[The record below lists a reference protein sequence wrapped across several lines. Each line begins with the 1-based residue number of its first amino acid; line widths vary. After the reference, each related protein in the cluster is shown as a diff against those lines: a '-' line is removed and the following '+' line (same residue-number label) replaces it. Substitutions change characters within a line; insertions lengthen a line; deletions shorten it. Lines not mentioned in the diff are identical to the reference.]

1 MSNKVKASREF
12 DITIIGGGIHGVG
25 IAQAAAAAGYSVLV
39 LEKKGLASGT
49 SCKSSKLI
57 HGGLRYLESFEF
69 SLVRESLH
77 ERELLLELA
86 PELVHR
92 KKFFIPIY
100 PQTSRRAWLVGIGL
114 FVYTLLAGFK
124 KYTRFVRIP
133 RQKWG
138 ELDGLNTENLQVVY
152 QYWDAQTDDAAL
164 TRAVMQSANSL
175 GAELIC
181 PARFLSAK
189 VGADSVQVN
198 YEEQGIDITIST
210 KVLVNAAGPWAEKV
224 AASVVPKLK
233 PLAVDNVA
241 GSHIELPGNIAKG
254 CYYLEVES
262 DKRAVFVMPKGDR
275 TLVGTTERIYRDDP
289 DKIDATDAAIEYL
302 LDVYRRHFPARDTK
316 VLDAWAGLR
325 VLPASRGK
333 AFKRSRETQLPVDN
347 ERTPRVV
354 SVFGGKLTGY
364 RATAEKVM
372 SILCRT
378 LPKREAIA
386 DTRKLKLSPVD
397 PT

>member
-1 MSNKVKASREF
+1 MSNKLDDGNEF
-12 DITIIGGGIHGVG
+12 DVTIIGGGIHGVG

-39 LEKKGLASGT
+39 IEKQGLASGT

-69 SLVRESLH
+69 SLVRESLN
-77 ERELLLELA
+77 ERELLLDLA
-86 PELVHR
+86 PDLVHR

-100 PQTSRRAWLVGIGL
+100 PQTSRRAWWVGVGL
-114 FVYTLLAGFK
+114 LAYTILAGFG
-124 KYTRFVRIP
+124 KYTRFRKVP
-133 RQKWG
+133 RREWG

-164 TRAVMQSANSL
+164 TRAVMQSATEL

-181 PARFLSAK
+181 PARFLSAE
-189 VGADSVQVN
+189 VAEGRVLVQYQQDGQNLSV
-198 YEEQGIDITIST
+198 ST
-210 KVLVNAAGPWAEKV
+210 KVLVNAAGPWADKV
-224 AASVVPKLK
+224 AAMIVPKMK

-241 GSHIELPGNIAKG
+241 GSHIELPGKVEEG
-254 CYYLEVES
+254 CYYLEVEA

-289 DKIDATDAAIEYL
+289 DKIDLTPEAIEYL
-302 LDVYRRHFPARDTK
+302 LDVYRKHFPARDTQ
-316 VLDAWAGLR
+316 VLDSWAGLR
-325 VLPASRGK
+325 VLPAAQGN
-333 AFKRSRETQLPVDN
+333 AFKRSRETQLPTDS
-347 ERTPRVV
+347 ERDPRVL

-372 SILCRT
+372 SILCRS
-378 LPKREAIA
+378 LPKREPIA
-386 DTRKLKLSPVD
+386 NTRKLKLKPEHSS
-397 PT
+397 

>member
-1 MSNKVKASREF
+1 MSSNLGEVREF
-12 DITIIGGGIHGVG
+12 DVTIIGGGIHGVG

-39 LEKKGLASGT
+39 IEKRGLAAGT

-69 SLVRESLH
+69 SLVRESLN
-77 ERELLLELA
+77 ERELLLDLA
-86 PELVHR
+86 PDLVHR

-100 PQTSRRAWLVGIGL
+100 PQTSRRAWWVGLGL
-114 FVYTLLAGFK
+114 LAYTVLAGFG
-124 KYTRFVRIP
+124 KYTRFRRVP
-133 RQKWG
+133 RQEWG
-138 ELDGLNTENLQVVY
+138 GLDGLNIENLQVVY

-164 TRAVMQSANSL
+164 TRAVMQSAIDL
-175 GAELIC
+175 GAELVC
-181 PARFLSAK
+181 PARFISAEVAANSALVRYHQEGRDLS
-189 VGADSVQVN
+189 VN
-198 YEEQGIDITIST
+198 T
-210 KVLVNAAGPWAEKV
+210 KVLVNAAGPWADKV
-224 AASVVPKLK
+224 AAMIVPNMK

-241 GSHIELPGNIAKG
+241 GSHIELPGKILGG

-275 TLVGTTERIYRDDP
+275 TLVGTTERVYRDDP
-289 DKIDATDAAIEYL
+289 DKIDATPEAIEYL
-302 LDVYRRHFPARDTK
+302 LDVYRKHFPARDTQ
-316 VLDAWAGLR
+316 VLDSWAGLR
-325 VLPASRGK
+325 VLPASQGN
-333 AFKRSRETQLPVDN
+333 AFKRSRETQLPTDN
-347 ERTPRVV
+347 EHEPRVL

-386 DTRKLKLSPVD
+386 DTRKLELRPEHSS
-397 PT
+397 